1 MSKLDELTM
10 QVTAKIVQI
19 ENAQRELSLIEEEIA
34 KLTLP
39 NSVEGHVARKGAIR
53 AAIEGR
59 SEQRAKELFDLF
71 SGEYTDERLRNELRA
86 LFLNTKSKKTKNER
100 HGQY

>member
-1 MSKLDELTM
+1 MSKLDELNM

-71 SGEYTDERLRNELRA
+71 NQEDIDESLREELLKA
-86 LFLNTKSKKTKNER
+86 FLTIYS
-100 HGQY
+100 